1 MATDRLTDKIYGCLM
16 GGLIGDAMGAP
27 TEGMHY
33 EKIIEEFGP
42 DGVTD
47 FEGVGTDDTAIR
59 GQLIDAVFKSDGRP
73 TVDHF
78 AQSFL
83 DYKEQNRH
91 LWFVPVRNAFHKL
104 EAGLE
109 LPAYAGW
116 GNMQSSSSAMAI
128 SPMGIINACNPR
140 QAALETMD
148 VASFIHNGASGY
160 CRDAACAMAAAVA
173 AAFDDNATVE
183 SVVDAATRYLL
194 PVSAG
199 EIKQTIV
206 DALDLAAE
214 AGSYERFRESYYAKF
229 QRSVLAD
236 SMETIPATLAI
247 LTLAGG
253 DPERSI
259 TWGAN
264 FGRDADTIATMIG
277 GVVGALHGASG
288 LPSSWI
294 AKVEANPD
302 VTYRDTAQRLALVV
316 RGRIEE
322 SKQRIAAV
330 ESLG

>member
-1 MATDRLTDKIYGCLM
+1 
-16 GGLIGDAMGAP
+16 
-27 TEGMHY
+27 
-33 EKIIEEFGP
+33 
-42 DGVTD
+42 
-47 FEGVGTDDTAIR
+47 
-59 GQLIDAVFKSDGRP
+59 
-73 TVDHF
+73 
-78 AQSFL
+78 
-83 DYKEQNRH
+83 
-91 LWFVPVRNAFHKL
+91 
-104 EAGLE
+104 
-109 LPAYAGW
+109 
-116 GNMQSSSSAMAI
+116 MQSSSSAMAI

-199 EIKQTIV
+199 EIKQTIA

-214 AGSYERFRESYYAKF
+214 AGSYERFRENYYAKF

-259 TWGAN
+259 TWGRQLRARRRHHRHN
-264 FGRDADTIATMIG
+264 DRRSGRRVARCVRSAVLVDRQGRIKSGRDLSRHGPAAGSGSPRTHRGVQAENSRRGIAG
-277 GVVGALHGASG
+277 VGARG
-288 LPSSWI
+288 LSATP
-294 AKVEANPD
+294 
-302 VTYRDTAQRLALVV
+302 LAV
-316 RGRIEE
+316 
-322 SKQRIAAV
+322 SA
-330 ESLG
+330 SLGDDA